1 MQHAKNNFT
10 DMTID
15 VSVLCFLLH
24 FDEYQIQLKVKLDS
38 LKKLWEDQIAVF

>member
-15 VSVLCFLLH
+15 VSVLCLLLH
-24 FDEYQIQLKVKLDS
+24 FVENQMQLKIKLDS

>member
-24 FDEYQIQLKVKLDS
+24 FAENLIQLTVKLDS
-38 LKKLWEDQIAVF
+38 VKKL